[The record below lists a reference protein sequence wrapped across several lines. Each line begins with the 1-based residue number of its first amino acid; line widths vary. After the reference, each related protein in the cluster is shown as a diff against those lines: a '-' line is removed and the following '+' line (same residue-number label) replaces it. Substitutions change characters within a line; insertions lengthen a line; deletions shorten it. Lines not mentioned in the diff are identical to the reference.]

1 MFRHYNKSN
10 YLIIFRGERSFL
22 RTKSYLP
29 DVFSQENKQRCINQL
44 NKMNNNKRRL
54 GFLEKIKSKRRAA
67 VLVCLCVVNN
77 EESLLFTQ
85 RSFDMPTHKGQ
96 VR

>member
-1 MFRHYNKSN
+1 
-10 YLIIFRGERSFL
+10 
-22 RTKSYLP
+22 
-29 DVFSQENKQRCINQL
+29 
-44 NKMNNNKRRL
+44 MNNNKRRL